1 MRVSID
7 VGGTF
12 TDLVLETNEGYM
24 ESFKS
29 LTSYPNPIVGVM
41 AVLEICAK
49 SRNSSLAE
57 FLGGVSALIH
67 STTRAINAVV
77 TDNTAKTVLIVSEG
91 HPDSLVLREGGRN
104 DPFDYRKNFP
114 KPYIPRALTFEMPG
128 RIWADGREMSPFN
141 DDKALSLINKIK
153 EIEPQAI
160 AVALI
165 WSVVNPDHEIRV
177 SKLLEKQLPGVPVSL
192 SHRLNPTV
200 REYRRISSCA
210 IDASLKPL
218 MTSYLRDLKTELE
231 NCGLV
236 APILAVTS
244 QGGLVDLDLMA
255 ESPILSLNSGPSM
268 APVAGKHFAEL
279 EKDDIAIVTDA
290 GGTTFDVSLVRDG
303 EIPRTRETWV
313 GRRYEGNL
321 TGFPSVDVKSLG
333 AGGGSIASIELGR
346 LLKVGPESS
355 GSKPG
360 PICYGLGGKNPT
372 VTDATVL
379 LGYIDPAFFLGG
391 KMDLSIAL
399 TQTIF
404 KEKIA
409 DPLGISKEEA
419 ALAVLDLATEQM
431 VNAIEDIT
439 VKQGIDP
446 SDAVLIA
453 GGGAAGFNAGAIA
466 KRLKCRKVIIP
477 EVGPVLSASGAMISD
492 MTLEF
497 VRTAFFRT
505 DKFLANSVSDVINS
519 LRVEAK
525 KFFDR
530 FPSATESNTRVE
542 FSFEGRYPNQVWE
555 IEVPLSNLD
564 FKSPEALKALI
575 NSFHKRHTELYSF
588 RDDGDLIEIMSFRAR
603 AHISSR
609 NETFVRMAGK
619 STLSTGNSKRK
630 IFVKDKGFVTVDIF
644 RIENIESSKKISG
657 PAIIESGYTTV
668 VVPEGASIARKE
680 AGYLTMEL

>member
-12 TDLVLETNEGYM
+12 TDLVLETNDGYM

-41 AVLEICAK
+41 AVLELCAK
-49 SRNSSLAE
+49 SRNSSLGE

-77 TDNTAKTVLIVSEG
+77 TGNTAKTVLIVSEG

-104 DPFDYRKNFP
+104 DPFDYRKSFP

-128 RIWADGREMSPFN
+128 RIWADGREMSPFD
-141 DDKALSLINKIK
+141 DDKALSVINKIK
-153 EIEPQAI
+153 DTEPQAI

-165 WSVVNPDHEIRV
+165 WSIVNPDHEIRV
-177 SKLLEKQLPGVPVSL
+177 SELLEKQLPGVPVSL

-231 NCGLV
+231 NCGLA
-236 APILAVTS
+236 APIFAVTS

-268 APVAGKHFAEL
+268 APVAGKHFAQL

-303 EIPRTRETWV
+303 EIPRTRETWI
-313 GRRYEGNL
+313 GPRYEGNL

-333 AGGGSIASIELGR
+333 AGGGSIASMELGR

-391 KMDLSIAL
+391 KMNLSVSS

-409 DPLGISKEEA
+409 DPLGISTEEA
-419 ALAVLDLATEQM
+419 ALAVLELATEQM

-492 MTLEF
+492 MILEF
-497 VRTAFFRT
+497 VQTAFFRT
-505 DKFLANSVSDVINS
+505 DKFSPESVGDVINS
-519 LRVEAK
+519 LKAAANQ
-525 KFFDR
+525 FFER

-555 IEVPLSNLD
+555 IEVPLSNPD

-575 NSFHKRHTELYSF
+575 ETFHKRHTELYSF

-603 AHISSR
+603 AHISSS
-609 NETFVRMAGK
+609 NAPSVRISGK
-619 STLSTGNSKRK
+619 STLSTGNSKRE
-630 IFVKDKGFVTVDIF
+630 IYLKDKGFVSVDIF
-644 RIENIESSKKISG
+644 RIENIESTEKISG
-657 PAIIESGYTTV
+657 PAIIESDYTTV
-668 VVPEGASIARKE
+668 VVPEGASVERKE